1 MGWAACSTKYW
12 SRSSVSSASR
22 LSDRNLSW
30 LHRDPGCLRMS
41 RAACET
47 RGVTSSTWTHVN
59 SPHKSP
65 QHHQLEV
72 FRLTSLEALLS
83 PSMILL
89 LLMPPARNNWWAVF
103 VSFKVC
109 DSNSD
114 NKTSISP
121 PESFWAEIVTF
132 RECDVIRKQ
141 WRISTHF
148 SSSLRTRSKL
158 REELIR
164 SRNHRLP
171 KTRRETQQFS
181 NVISWS
187 LNLLP
192 VHVKLSTHV
201 PV

>member
-1 MGWAACSTKYW
+1 MVA
-12 SRSSVSSASR
+12 SRSRMFEDVTC
-22 LSDRNLSW
+22 
-30 LHRDPGCLRMS
+30 CLRDA
-41 RAACET
+41 RRHILHLNA
-47 RGVTSSTWTHVN
+47 RKLSTQISTT
-59 SPHKSP
+59 
-65 QHHQLEV
+65 HQLEV

-132 RECDVIRKQ
+132 RECDVIRKE

-148 SSSLRTRSKL
+148 SSSLGTRSKL

-171 KTRRETQQFS
+171 KTRRETQLCI

-187 LNLLP
+187 LNLLT
-192 VHVKLSTHV
+192 VHVKLSTYV
-201 PV
+201 PVWPSLGAFCF